1 MNFRSISVDMVPV
14 CADQHAA
21 DGFAIVLCGLAA
33 EIHDHWE
40 PTKDGARAGDG
51 TDIESLHEL
60 RIAIRRTRSII
71 SNATHIISEQTLDL
85 FRDEFTWL
93 AGSTGPTRDFDVF
106 IASWHGYVDGL
117 DTQTVVGLVPVLARL
132 RSQRRAVFATLVEDL
147 RSRRAEKLLELWTSE
162 LSTLSTDT
170 NNTGSKSSGTKRS
183 GTKRNDTKPIGKHA
197 HRRLG
202 RVVAKRIEAAQD
214 HLVARGRTMSTH
226 SDAAQLHALRKDAKK
241 LRYLIDCFDAL
252 LPNKSAKQF
261 VRRLKALQ
269 EDLGRHQDAEVHA
282 AQLEVIA
289 DEFKREHASKA
300 TMTALDQLGKRI
312 DAERLAARADIADS
326 FERYDSKKVRRA
338 LNTMLHRL
346 R

>member
-40 PTKDGARAGDG
+40 PTKDGAAAGDG

-117 DTQTVVGLVPVLARL
+117 DTQTVVGLVPVLERL
-132 RSQRRAVFATLVEDL
+132 RSQRRAAFEALVEDL
-147 RSRRAEKLLELWTSE
+147 RSRRAERLLELWTSE
-162 LSTLSTDT
+162 LGTL
-170 NNTGSKSSGTKRS
+170 SSGTKRS
-183 GTKRNDTKPIGKHA
+183 DTKRSDTKPIGKHA

-241 LRYLIDCFDAL
+241 LRYLVDCFEAL

-300 TMTALDQLGKRI
+300 TMTALDQLGKQI
-312 DAERLAARADIADS
+312 DAERFAARADIADR

>member
-40 PTKDGARAGDG
+40 PTKDGAAAGDG

-117 DTQTVVGLVPVLARL
+117 DTQTVVGLVPVLERL
-132 RSQRRAVFATLVEDL
+132 RSQRRAAFEALVEDL
-147 RSRRAEKLLELWTSE
+147 RSRRAERLLELWTSE
-162 LSTLSTDT
+162 LGTL
-170 NNTGSKSSGTKRS
+170 SSGTKRS
-183 GTKRNDTKPIGKHA
+183 DTKRSDTKRSDTKPIGKHA

-241 LRYLIDCFDAL
+241 LRYLVDCFEAL

-300 TMTALDQLGKRI
+300 TMTALDQLGKQI
-312 DAERLAARADIADS
+312 DAERFAARADIADR